1 VTVLSGGQPV
11 LHRLALALEIRDA
24 LTSRPVTAP
33 VAVRRE
39 DSRRQ
44 LTGSGGRFLLLFGPG
59 IRDEADLR
67 VTDATRQ
74 VVPRRFRIPLWSLA
88 DVEAADQ
95 EPPGPY
101 IQALSRLLRVWLS
114 PGAAGLPGP
123 GFTVIRGRI
132 AHGTEPVRWARI
144 AARGPGGVIVGR
156 AHGDERGE
164 FLLPVTGS
172 GATPPPVPSQ
182 ITVDLLVYA
191 RGPGGPPPPTA
202 QELALDPLADLPL
215 EAVPRSSSPPL
226 PADLDNP
233 LLRGVPLPPFYVPS
247 TAPVSTQAVDVGD
260 LLLLRTPLQ
269 FSP

>member
-1 VTVLSGGQPV
+1 MTVLSGGQPV

-24 LTSRPVTAP
+24 LTSRPITAP

-114 PGAAGLPGP
+114 PGRPPARAGVHRDPGP
-123 GFTVIRGRI
+123 GRAWDRAGPLAPDR
-132 AHGTEPVRWARI
+132 
-144 AARGPGGVIVGR
+144 ARGPGGVIVGR

-172 GATPPPVPSQ
+172 GATPPPV
-182 ITVDLLVYA
+182 
-191 RGPGGPPPPTA
+191 RR
-202 QELALDPLADLPL
+202 
-215 EAVPRSSSPPL
+215 RS
-226 PADLDNP
+226 
-233 LLRGVPLPPFYVPS
+233 RS
-247 TAPVSTQAVDVGD
+247 TC
-260 LLLLRTPLQ
+260 
-269 FSP
+269 